1 MKLSNRSL
9 LNSINVFTKLNQL
22 ELPIKVAFIILK
34 NTKAV
39 EKELTNYFEARERL
53 VKQYAILNEEGQAV
67 PDEYGNLQFKDE
79 CVGKW
84 NLDIN
89 ELLDLEVSID
99 LQTISIDDL
108 LRSDLSMT
116 PTELSNIE
124 FMIKD

>member
-9 LNSINVFTKLNQL
+9 LNSINVLNKLNQL

-39 EKELTNYFEARERL
+39 EKELTNYFEAREKL
-53 VKQYAILNEEGQAV
+53 VKKYAILNEEGNAV
-67 PDEYGNLQFKDE
+67 PDEYGNLQFEDE

-84 NLDIN
+84 NSDVN
-89 ELLDLEVSID
+89 ELLDLEISIK

-108 LRSDLSMT
+108 FKSDLSMT

>member
-9 LNSINVFTKLNQL
+9 LNSINVLTKLNQL

-39 EKELTNYFEARERL
+39 ERELTNYFEAREKL
-53 VKQYAILNEEGQAV
+53 VKQYAVLNEEGQAV

-84 NLDIN
+84 NSDIN

-108 LRSDLSMT
+108 FRADLSMT
-116 PTELSNIE
+116 PTELSSIE

>member
-1 MKLSNRSL
+1 M
-9 LNSINVFTKLNQL
+9 
-22 ELPIKVAFIILK
+22 P
-34 NTKAV
+34 
-39 EKELTNYFEARERL
+39 TNYFEAREKL
-53 VKQYAILNEEGQAV
+53 VKQYAVLNEEGQAV

-84 NLDIN
+84 NSDIN

-108 LRSDLSMT
+108 FRADLSMT